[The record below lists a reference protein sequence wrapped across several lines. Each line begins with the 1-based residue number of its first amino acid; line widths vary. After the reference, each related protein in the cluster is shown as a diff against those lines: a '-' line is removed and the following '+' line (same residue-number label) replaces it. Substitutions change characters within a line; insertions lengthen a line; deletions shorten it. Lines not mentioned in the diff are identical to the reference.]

1 MSTFCI
7 FLHLNWPHLMAKSFN
22 EMDPLR
28 SASRANHLKALGWTG
43 HANIIYV
50 GYYRWGILVRQMLH
64 IILFI
69 YICQRVYIYNMESCF
84 GPIVHINIH
93 AHSNAQRTSHMYV
106 HAWITIRK
114 IISGKCDI
122 RNMEISSLMLHT
134 FPCRTVSGFD
144 QVLNPGLLTQ
154 GAGNCFNIPILE
166 IRWNNL

>member
-64 IILFI
+64 IILLIYI
-69 YICQRVYIYNMESCF
+69 YICQRVYIYILYGIMFWSHCTHKHTCTFQCTKN
-84 GPIVHINIH
+84 V
-93 AHSNAQRTSHMYV
+93 AHVCTCVDNNKKDYIGQMWYKKHGDQLANAPY
-106 HAWITIRK
+106 
-114 IISGKCDI
+114 IS
-122 RNMEISSLMLHT
+122 M
-134 FPCRTVSGFD
+134 PY
-144 QVLNPGLLTQ
+144 GLWVRPSAKPRASDTRGREL
-154 GAGNCFNIPILE
+154 L
-166 IRWNNL
+166 